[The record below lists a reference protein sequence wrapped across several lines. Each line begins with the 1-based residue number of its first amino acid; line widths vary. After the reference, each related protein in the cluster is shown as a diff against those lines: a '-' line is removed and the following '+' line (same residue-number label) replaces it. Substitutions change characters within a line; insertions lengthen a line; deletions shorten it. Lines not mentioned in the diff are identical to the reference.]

1 MKSKSFNL
9 VYLDTKEKII
19 NTLNEVGLPVVAMQS
34 MINEIKQIVDSNV
47 TSIVTQER
55 ENYFNELENNKKEEE

>member
-1 MKSKSFNL
+1 MKPKSFNL

-34 MINEIKQIVDSNV
+34 LINEIKQIIDINAKE
-47 TSIVTQER
+47 IIHKER
-55 ENYFNELENNKKEEE
+55 GEMNGEEV

>member
-34 MINEIKQIVDSNV
+34 MINEIKQIIDINAKE
-47 TSIVTQER
+47 IIHKER
-55 ENYFNELENNKKEEE
+55 GEMNGEEV

>member
-1 MKSKSFNL
+1 MKPKSFNL

-34 MINEIKQIVDSNV
+34 MINEIKQIIDINAKE
-47 TSIVTQER
+47 IIHKER
-55 ENYFNELENNKKEEE
+55 GEMNGEEV